1 MSQCNRLKE
10 QYKTSENLD
19 IRIAI
24 HQRYSTNKQGFNN
37 WIFSQYDL
45 SKSSR
50 ILDLGCGNSII
61 WKDNWEQVPAECQ
74 LVLTDFS
81 KGMLEASQH
90 NLGLKPNLS
99 FLEAD
104 IQKLPFEDNSFDIIT
119 ANMVFFHLPD
129 LRKGLKEIKR
139 VLKPNGVFY
148 TATFGEHGISQTLG
162 DWLKDIGKAND
173 SPDIFTLQ
181 NGGAKL
187 ENYFNKVERLDYQDS
202 PEVTRLEDLIDY
214 LYSLPEVFE
223 LEEDKRE
230 LVFQTLSRHTKDGVL
245 TIPKEY
251 GVFICR

>member
-1 MSQCNRLKE
+1 M
-10 QYKTSENLD
+10 T
-19 IRIAI
+19 
-24 HQRYSTNKQGFNN
+24 
-37 WIFSQYDL
+37 FSVD
-45 SKSSR
+45 S
-50 ILDLGCGNSII
+50 
-61 WKDNWEQVPAECQ
+61 
-74 LVLTDFS
+74 
-81 KGMLEASQH
+81 
-90 NLGLKPNLS
+90 
-99 FLEAD
+99 
-104 IQKLPFEDNSFDIIT
+104 
-119 ANMVFFHLPD
+119 
-129 LRKGLKEIKR
+129 
-139 VLKPNGVFY
+139 KPNGVFY

-162 DWLKDIGKAND
+162 DWLKNIGKAND

-202 PEVTRLEDLIDY
+202 LEVTRLEDLIDY